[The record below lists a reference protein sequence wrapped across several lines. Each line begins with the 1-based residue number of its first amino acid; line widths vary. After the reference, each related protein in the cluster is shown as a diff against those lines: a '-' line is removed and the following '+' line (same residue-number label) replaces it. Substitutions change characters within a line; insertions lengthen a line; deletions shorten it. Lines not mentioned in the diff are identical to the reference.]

1 MTGIAVRG
9 GESTQRPRRAAT
21 RRVFLALLCLAFC
34 AFSALGV
41 WQLYR
46 LQWKLDLIERVE
58 SRIHA
63 EPVSL
68 PPVANWAQVS
78 RENDEYKRVRLQ
90 GHFVVGHDTRVQALT
105 VLGAGFW
112 VLSPFQLHD
121 GNIVLVN
128 RGYVP
133 SREKGELLP
142 SSAMAVTGLLRL
154 SEPGGGFLR
163 DNVPSD
169 NRWYS
174 RDVGAIGRARGLANT
189 APFFVDADRDADAAQ
204 GDNAE
209 QWPRGGLTVTRFS
222 NNHLGYALTW
232 FALALLVVWATHV
245 VRRTESSKRLLKNID
260 V

>member
-1 MTGIAVRG
+1 MASIAAQG
-9 GESTQRPRRAAT
+9 GDSARRPRRAAT
-21 RRVFLALLCLAFC
+21 RWVFLALLCMAFC
-34 AFSALGV
+34 GFSALGV

-68 PPVANWAQVS
+68 PPVATWAQVS

-90 GHFVVGHDTRVQALT
+90 GHFMANRDTRVQALT

-121 GNIVLVN
+121 GDVVLVN

-133 SREKGELLP
+133 ANEKGELSL
-142 SSAMAVTGLLRL
+142 SSATSVVGLLRM

-163 DNVPSD
+163 TNVPLD

-174 RDVGAIGRARGLANT
+174 RDVGAIARARGLVNA
-189 APFFVDADRDADAAQ
+189 APFFVDADRAPEGSAPD
-204 GDNAE
+204 
-209 QWPRGGLTVTRFS
+209 WPRGGLTVTRFS

-232 FALALLVVWATHV
+232 FALALLCGWAIW
-245 VRRTESSKRLLKNID
+245 LLPSPSGRGAGGEG
-260 V
+260 